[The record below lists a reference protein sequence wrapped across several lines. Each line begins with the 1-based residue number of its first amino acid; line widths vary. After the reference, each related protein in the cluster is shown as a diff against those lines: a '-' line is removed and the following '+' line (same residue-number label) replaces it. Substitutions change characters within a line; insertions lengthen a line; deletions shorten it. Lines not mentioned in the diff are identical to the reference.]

1 MHFLQTGCCFP
12 LWQLF
17 LQAAAPFLQYLHLS
31 HLKVRKVRMTDN
43 GYPYFYLHAKKPG
56 TYFTE
61 ATLVTPITGPQ
72 AVLAGLGGAGT

>member
-1 MHFLQTGCCFP
+1 MHFLQTGSRFP

-31 HLKVRKVRMTDN
+31 HLKVRKVRMTGT
-43 GYPYFYLHAKKPG
+43 GYPYFYLHAKTLW

-61 ATLVTPITGPQ
+61 VTLVTPITGP
-72 AVLAGLGGAGT
+72 